1 MKLKF
6 SVPLQAHLSML
17 VAEAIWGLMAP
28 IGKQAMTHGI
38 DGLSMVSFRVLGGA
52 ILFWL
57 TSLFTKHEHVPL
69 RDILLLGLA
78 GVFGLVCNQCLYTIG
93 LSITS
98 PINSSIVTTSM
109 PIFAMLLAFIIL
121 KEPLTLQ
128 KVGGVLTG
136 CCGAVILVLTSLSA
150 TNSKVGNIWGDLMCL
165 GAQLSFA
172 LYLSLFSSLLRRYSV
187 LTVNK
192 WMFLWATFLIWP
204 FSAHHVMAIDWEHI
218 APATWWQTG
227 YVVLFGTYVG
237 YIFIMVGQ
245 HALRPTVVSIY
256 NYAQPLVAVVV
267 SVLLGISVFTPMQA
281 LAVLLVFSGVWLVVK
296 SKSRKDGL
304 R

>member
-136 CCGAVILVLTSLSA
+136 CCGAVILVFTSLSA

-187 LTVNK
+187 FTVNK

-256 NYAQPLVAVVV
+256 NYVQPLVAVVV

>member
-78 GVFGLVCNQCLYTIG
+78 SVFGLVCNQCLYTIG

-187 LTVNK
+187 FTVNK

-218 APATWWQTG
+218 APATWWQTS

-245 HALRPTVVSIY
+245 HTLRPTVVSIY
-256 NYAQPLVAVVV
+256 NYVQPLVAVVV

>member
-187 LTVNK
+187 FTVNK

-218 APATWWQTG
+218 APATWWQTS
-227 YVVLFGTYVG
+227 YVVLFGTYMG

-256 NYAQPLVAVVV
+256 NYVQPLVAVVV

>member
-1 MKLKF
+1 MKLNF

-187 LTVNK
+187 FTVNK

-218 APATWWQTG
+218 APATWWQTS

-256 NYAQPLVAVVV
+256 NYVQPLVAVVV

-281 LAVLLVFSGVWLVVK
+281 LAVLFVFSGVWLVVK

>member
-187 LTVNK
+187 FTVNK

-218 APATWWQTG
+218 APATWWQTS

>member
-165 GAQLSFA
+165 GAQLSLA

-187 LTVNK
+187 FTVNK

-218 APATWWQTG
+218 APATWWQTS

-256 NYAQPLVAVVV
+256 NYVQPLVAVVV

>member
-187 LTVNK
+187 FTVNK

-204 FSAHHVMAIDWEHI
+204 FSAHHVMAIDWGHI

-256 NYAQPLVAVVV
+256 NYVQPLVAVVV

>member
-78 GVFGLVCNQCLYTIG
+78 SVFGLVCNQCLYTIG

-128 KVGGVLTG
+128 KIGGVLTG

-187 LTVNK
+187 FTVNK

-256 NYAQPLVAVVV
+256 NYVQPLVAVVV

>member
-128 KVGGVLTG
+128 KIGGVLTG

-172 LYLSLFSSLLRRYSV
+172 FYLSLFSSLLRRYSV
-187 LTVNK
+187 FTVNK

-256 NYAQPLVAVVV
+256 NYVQPLVAVVV

>member
-187 LTVNK
+187 FTVNK

>member
-172 LYLSLFSSLLRRYSV
+172 LYLSLSSSLLRRYSV
-187 LTVNK
+187 FTVNK

-256 NYAQPLVAVVV
+256 NYVQPLVAVVV